1 MRFIVESNPRWER
14 FAAREPYFAVVT
26 APENLQAN
34 FDHGAW
40 RRFFRSGED
49 LVTAILDTIERHV
62 RRFDPKSALEY
73 GCGVGRIAI
82 PLAGRIERVTG
93 VDISPAMLA
102 VARENAVKM
111 ATPHLALETAR
122 DFFAKPRKF
131 DLVTCYLV
139 LQRMPQ
145 QQGLA
150 LLRTLLGTIAPGG
163 VGVFHF
169 PYRSGASAA
178 VNATRWLRERIPPVN
193 AAMNVLRRKPAGEP
207 FIATH
212 VYDLDEVL
220 GVLQQAGFSA
230 AHVSSEQHEG
240 LGAVMLYVRA
250 PDDLVVSEPE
260 APQPVADELIDP
272 RQIIATTSI
281 DELNGTAE
289 EYFRKLT
296 TWDHHMAK
304 PFDRG
309 DEAASLLINFATVL
323 QSLRL
328 TPGMTVLEYG
338 AGTGWLSR
346 FLTQLGAQAI
356 LLDVSA
362 TALEIAKELFRRM
375 PVIGIRPEPRFL
387 VFDGRRIA
395 LPDESVD
402 RIVSFDAFHHAPN
415 PDDVIAEFG
424 RVLKPGG
431 VAVFAEPGPHHSR
444 SVQSQFEMRVYRV
457 LENDVDIHA
466 IRRAAKENGFTKLE
480 MTLFHIGPLRVSL
493 EQYEDLIAGGPT
505 LELWTDATRHFLGNV
520 RNFALTKAGE
530 ERIDSRTPAALA
542 ATIVATLAA
551 PARAGEPLL
560 FDATVTNRGT
570 ATWLPSGTT
579 FGGVALGAHLYDASG
594 ALLRF
599 DLHWQSITDQP
610 REIEPGETIDVR
622 VTLPPLE
629 RGRYRIE
636 FDCVSADV
644 TWFAQIDPR
653 RPASVVVDVV

>member
-1 MRFIVESNPRWER
+1 MLE
-14 FAAREPYFAVVT
+14 
-26 APENLQAN
+26 
-34 FDHGAW
+34 
-40 RRFFRSGED
+40 
-49 LVTAILDTIERHV
+49 TIERHV
-62 RRFDPKSALEY
+62 VRRFDPRTALEY

-102 VARENAVKM
+102 VARENAAKM
-111 ATPHLALETAR
+111 ATPHLALETAH

-145 QQGLA
+145 QQGLD

-169 PYRSGASAA
+169 PYRSTASAA
-178 VNATRWLRERIPPVN
+178 VNATRWLRERVAPVN
-193 AAMNVLRRKPAGEP
+193 AAMNVLRRKPADEP

-212 VYDLDEVL
+212 VYDLDDVL
-220 GVLQQAGFSA
+220 AVFEQAGFSA
-230 AHVSSEQHEG
+230 AHLSFEQHAG

-250 PDDLVVSEPE
+250 PEELVVPEPE
-260 APQPVADELIDP
+260 APQPVDEELIDP
-272 RQIIATTSI
+272 RQIIASTSI
-281 DELNGTAE
+281 DELNRTAE
-289 EYFRKLT
+289 EYFRTLT

-346 FLTQLGAQAI
+346 FLTQLGAQSI

-362 TALEIAKELFRRM
+362 TALEIAKELYRRM
-375 PVIGIRPEPRFL
+375 PVIGTRPEPRFL
-387 VFDGRRIA
+387 VFDGRRID

-444 SVQSQFEMRVYRV
+444 SAQSQFEMRLYRV

-466 IRRAAKENGFTKLE
+466 IRRAAEANGFTKLE

-493 EQYEDLIAGGPT
+493 EQYEDLVAGGDT

-520 RNFALTKAGE
+520 RNFTLTKTGE
-530 ERIDSRTPAALA
+530 ERIDSRTPTALA
-542 ATIVATLAA
+542 CTIAATLAA

-560 FDATVTNRGT
+560 FDCTVTNRGT
-570 ATWLPSGTT
+570 ASWLPSGTT

-599 DLHWQSITDQP
+599 DLHWQSITDPP
-610 REIEPGETIDVR
+610 REIEPGETIRVR
-622 VTLPPLE
+622 VALPALD

-644 TWFAQIDPR
+644 TWFAQVDPR
-653 RPASVVVDVV
+653 GTASVAVDVV